1 MYIYRLTLSVALTL
15 FALSPLLAVENAK
28 SVCSVVVHGGTVS
41 LRSPSFDFTLST
53 GDGLR
58 AVSWKNNLTGRT
70 LSLGN
75 GPEVDFDLGLP
86 GQTLTIPKLAVK
98 TKPEKSTDDA
108 REAVFELVSE
118 NPAATAIVTYRWNDR
133 EPVLH
138 KFVTITNA
146 SDSTWDRLLN
156 VRLGVYPTDATSDD
170 HDPDFPV
177 YLTQAHQGGPVIPF
191 EDPVGRKR
199 GFPAHVEGQYF
210 LSLAHPAGFA
220 TRENKTVTLKQL
232 PGKKLAAG
240 ERFNCMEAVYGVA
253 DDGGAR
259 AAFVKQLHDRMRR
272 VRRGHDKPLAI
283 FEPFGSKADGQFDAT
298 EAYVLDNLAKVDRA
312 RRENGLT
319 WDYYSIEFWHDSAAD
334 LAAPIARNFPNGF
347 GKVMHEIQRQGMK
360 PGLWIDSGQI
370 GGWTIGDN
378 PALKRARTRTGGLC
392 RATEP
397 TNRFYLEGYTRQIKE
412 NGVRLFKFDNL
423 EDRCDEPGHEHLSG
437 DYSTE
442 PIVDGIIQFYRDL
455 DKVCPEI
462 VIMLYWRYESPW
474 WLLDADTLF
483 DSGTKIEAASFAP
496 CPTFRARDSVTRRLD
511 DARWMIKD
519 LPLIGWDPL
528 GVWLSDWPWN
538 SCVGKEAWQTG
549 MVMDL
554 CRGHLLAQIWSD
566 TPVLTPPERAQAA
579 EFIALLKAR
588 PECFGNSR
596 FIIGS
601 PWKNEPYGY
610 SCSDGHRAFIA
621 INNGVFH
628 DSQIELKLGPAW
640 GLPDGKRW
648 DLYRWY
654 PAPAQLANGDDGFT
668 STASILLRA
677 MDIVLLEAVPHGEQP
692 TLNRKFDRQ
701 PLPTALTETTSE
713 LALSEP
719 PKPAEEKA
727 VEWKVL
733 KPSEMKSTG
742 GATLVEKEDHTILA
756 GGDNPNS
763 DTYRFKATADLPRIT
778 AIRLE
783 ALTDDSL
790 PNHGPGRAE
799 NGNFMLRKFTV
810 SAKPRNGD
818 GEAAPVRLARAE
830 ATFSQPTHGG
840 WPIAAAIDGKPET
853 AWGID
858 PKEGM
863 QHEAVFELEKPLDA
877 PQGEDLDFRLEHFD
891 RGHNLGRF
899 RLSVTSAPTPI
910 HVPSLATRFVRQGE
924 LPPTKSGGV
933 LAVSVELKQGAHPL
947 YIHHRS
953 GDLRFAASLD
963 EKAVSFQPVVGNGWY
978 PAPWQTWRLE
988 VKPSEKPRPFEFQ
1001 LESGLPADVEHKFSA
1016 HFVPQ

>member
-1 MYIYRLTLSVALTL
+1 MKMAFFIA
-15 FALSPLLAVENAK
+15 AVFLISSSLVTAECAR
-28 SVCSVVVHGGTVS
+28 SACSIAVQGDDVT
-41 LRSPSFDFTLST
+41 LRSPSFEFTLST
-53 GDGLR
+53 ADGLR
-58 AVSWKNNLTGRT
+58 AVAWKNNLTGRT
-70 LSLGN
+70 LNLGN
-75 GPEVDFDLGLP
+75 GPEVDLDLGLP
-86 GQTLTIPKLAVK
+86 SQTLVAPKLVVK
-98 TKPEKSTDDA
+98 TRPEKSADDA
-108 REAVFELVSE
+108 HEALFELTSK
-118 NPAATAIVTYRWNDR
+118 NPAVTATVTYRWNDR
-133 EPVLH
+133 EPVMH

-146 SDSTWDRLLN
+146 GDSTWDRLLN
-156 VRLGVYPTDATSDD
+156 VRLGEYPTDATRDEL
-170 HDPDFPV
+170 DPDFPI
-177 YLTQAHQGGPVIPF
+177 YLTRDHQGGPVIPF

-199 GFPAHVEGQYF
+199 GFPAYVEGQYF

-220 TRENKTVTLKQL
+220 TRDNKTVTLKQL

-240 ERFNCMEAVYGVA
+240 ERFECMEAVYGVA
-253 DDGGAR
+253 SENGAR
-259 AAFVKQLHDRMRR
+259 TAFVKQLHDRMRR

-298 EAYVLDNLAKVDRA
+298 EPYLLDNLAKVDRA
-312 RRENGLT
+312 RRENRLA

-334 LAAPIARNFPNGF
+334 LGAPNARNFPNGF
-347 GKVMHEIQRQGMK
+347 AKVMHEIERQGMK

-370 GGWTIGDN
+370 GGWTIWDN
-378 PALKRARTRTGGLC
+378 PAFKHARTRTGGIC

-423 EDRCDEPGHEHLSG
+423 EDRCDEPGHEHLPG

-442 PIVDGIIQFYRDL
+442 PIMDGILRFFRDL

-496 CPTFRARDSVTRRLD
+496 WPTFRARDSVTRRLD

-528 GVWLSDWPWN
+528 GIWLSDWPWN

-566 TPVLTPPERAQAA
+566 TPVLTPPERAQGA
-579 EFIALLKAR
+579 EFIALLKTR

-596 FIIGS
+596 FIIGN

-610 SCSDGHRAFIA
+610 SCCDGHRAFIA

-628 DSQIELKLGPAW
+628 DSLIELKLGPAW

-654 PAPAQLANGDDGFT
+654 PAPAQLTNGDDGFA
-668 STASILLRA
+668 STASITLRA

-692 TLNRKFDRQ
+692 TLNRKFERQ
-701 PLPTALTETTSE
+701 PLPTALGEATRE
-713 LALSEP
+713 LVLSEP
-719 PKPAEEKA
+719 KKSTEERQI
-727 VEWKVL
+727 EWSVL
-733 KPSEMKSTG
+733 KPTEMNSEG
-742 GATLVEKEDHTILA
+742 GATLIEKEDHSILA
-756 GGDNPNS
+756 GGNNPNS
-763 DTYRFKATADLPRIT
+763 DTYRVRATTDLPRIT

-783 ALTDDSL
+783 AMPDDSL
-790 PNHGPGRAE
+790 PNGGPGRAE
-799 NGNFMLRKFTV
+799 NGNFMLREFIV
-810 SAKPRNGD
+810 SA
-818 GEAAPVRLARAE
+818 APLELSSKGVRVRIARAE
-830 ATFSQPTHGG
+830 ASFSQPTYGG

-858 PKEGM
+858 PMEGRR
-863 QHEAVFELEKPLDA
+863 HEAVFELERPFDES
-877 PQGEDLDFRLEHFD
+877 QGADLEIRLEHFD
-891 RGHNLGRF
+891 RGHNIGRF

-924 LPPTKSGGV
+924 LPTTKSGGV

-947 YIHHRS
+947 YIHHRA
-953 GDLRFAASLD
+953 GDLRFAGSLD
-963 EKAVSFQPVVGNGWY
+963 GKPAAFRPVVGNGWY
-978 PAPWQTWRLE
+978 PAPWQIWRLE
-988 VKPSEKPRPFEFQ
+988 VQPSEKPRPFEFQ
-1001 LESGLPADVEHKFSA
+1001 LESGLPANAEYRFSS